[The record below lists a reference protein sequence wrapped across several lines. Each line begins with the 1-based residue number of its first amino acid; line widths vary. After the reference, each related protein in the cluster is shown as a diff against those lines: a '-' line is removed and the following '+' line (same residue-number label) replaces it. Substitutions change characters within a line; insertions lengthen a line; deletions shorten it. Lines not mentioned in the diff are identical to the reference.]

1 MCRQKKKEREIQK
14 KYNWG
19 FKDEASGSLLL
30 RVKAMETSV
39 IPVSDTSLL
48 ARALDHAIVTGW
60 CLPECDTDTTKEGRE
75 DGAIESH

>member
-1 MCRQKKKEREIQK
+1 MCRKKKRERERKIQK

-30 RVKAMETSV
+30 GVKAMEASV

-48 ARALDHAIVTGW
+48 AQALGSRHRYWMA
-60 CLPECDTDTTKEGRE
+60 LARM
-75 DGAIESH
+75 

>member
-1 MCRQKKKEREIQK
+1 MMLCVGKKKKEREIQK

-30 RVKAMETSV
+30 GVKAMEASV

-48 ARALDHAIVTGW
+48 ARALG
-60 CLPECDTDTTKEGRE
+60 
-75 DGAIESH
+75 SHHRYWMALARM